1 MSQFIQTPPP
11 INTKIVVEYI
21 WLDSNMKFRSKSR
34 VVKLIVSN
42 KPRNQL
48 LTTYHNAVLLQIPD
62 WNYDGS
68 STGQAEGSDSE
79 IMLNPVKLFYDPF
92 RSGCD
97 LLAWCETYFPNGE
110 PTLSNKRPYANRIFE
125 QHLHLEPWYGIEQ
138 EYFIINPDTNLPLG
152 FDQENEPE
160 PQGPYYCG
168 IGTKYSFGRNLAETH
183 LRLCMRANINIS
195 GINAEVAPGQWE
207 YQVGP
212 CQGIDAADQ
221 LWVSRYILERLAEDQ
236 GYVISFHP
244 KPVKGDWNGSGC
256 HTNFSTREM
265 REGVGNKTGLE
276 FIYDA
281 MKKLELRHDEHM
293 LLYGEDNNLRMTG
306 KHETSSYNDFSVGK
320 ASRCA
325 SIRIGHETINNG
337 KGYFED
343 RRPSSNMNPY
353 LVTAILLE
361 TVTLSNKMLEKNE
374 L

>member
-1 MSQFIQTPPP
+1 MSQFISPPPP
-11 INTKIVVEYI
+11 INTKIVAEYI
-21 WLDSNMKFRSKSR
+21 WLDSNMNFRSKSR
-34 VVKLIVSN
+34 VLKLFISH

-79 IMLNPVKLFYDPF
+79 IMLKPVKLFYDPF

-97 LLAWCETYFPNGE
+97 LLVWCETYLPDGS
-110 PTLSNKRPYANRIFE
+110 PTVSNKRPYANQIFE
-125 QHLHLEPWYGIEQ
+125 QHLNLEPWYGLEQ

-168 IGTKYSFGRNLAETH
+168 IGTKYSFGRNLAEDH

-207 YQVGP
+207 YQIGP
-212 CQGIDAADQ
+212 CTGIDAGDQ
-221 LWVSRYILERLAEDQ
+221 LWVSRYILERIAEDQ
-236 GYVISFHP
+236 GYLISFHP
-244 KPVKGDWNGSGC
+244 KPVAGDWNGSGC
-256 HTNFSTREM
+256 HTNFSTKEM
-265 REGVGNKTGLE
+265 REGVGNKKGLE

-306 KHETSSYNDFSVGK
+306 EHETSSYKDFSVGK
-320 ASRCA
+320 ASRCS
-325 SIRIGHETINNG
+325 SIRIGHETINKG